1 MNLSTS
7 CRTRSIEN
15 AITLLHNG
23 NFGATIDIPG
33 QETVRVFLV
42 HVGAVPLQGAE
53 AKAAEAAVWAWEEE
67 VGGAAGSHRGP
78 GVILILILATG
89 TLSSALA
96 PVHGIEAALEEDVAA
111 AGARLDVQ
119 LPSYLKILLF
129 KLIILCHFFHA
140 CLMLTNLSDLVGPV
154 CPPPCSFRWCQISPR
169 SPQKALSPSGQFL
182 HFARSRVSEAAASSA
197 SILVASAVPPWRSR

>member
-15 AITLLHNG
+15 AITPLHNG
-23 NFGATIDIPG
+23 TFGATIDIPG

-53 AKAAEAAVWAWEEE
+53 AKAAEAAVGAWEEE

-78 GVILILILATG
+78 GVILMILATG

-96 PVHGIEAALEEDVAA
+96 SVRGGAETTSEEDVAA
-111 AGARLDVQ
+111 A
-119 LPSYLKILLF
+119 
-129 KLIILCHFFHA
+129 
-140 CLMLTNLSDLVGPV
+140 
-154 CPPPCSFRWCQISPR
+154 
-169 SPQKALSPSGQFL
+169 
-182 HFARSRVSEAAASSA
+182 
-197 SILVASAVPPWRSR
+197 